1 MRLLAQLSKVPGMS
15 LSLSMFMLTTIS
27 LFNDETML
35 THLYSLSDPTSVMQ
49 MFFANQSCDPFTA
62 ESQPCKLGNF
72 PSYAVNV
79 SCAADI
85 VAAVNFA
92 RNNNI
97 RFVIKNTGHE

>member
-1 MRLLAQLSKVPGMS
+1 
-15 LSLSMFMLTTIS
+15 
-27 LFNDETML
+27 
-35 THLYSLSDPTSVMQ
+35 MQ

-62 ESQPCKLGNF
+62 ESQACQLGNF

-79 SCAADI
+79 SSAADI